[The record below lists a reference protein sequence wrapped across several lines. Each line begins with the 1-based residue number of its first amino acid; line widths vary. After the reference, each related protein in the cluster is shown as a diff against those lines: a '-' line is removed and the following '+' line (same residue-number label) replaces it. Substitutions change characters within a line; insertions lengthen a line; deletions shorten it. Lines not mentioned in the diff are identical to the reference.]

1 MFDNNKISEG
11 LNKSYKGKANRQN
24 YKNITAKSE
33 KGNVKGT
40 SFTGNNSF
48 EKVNKGLNA
57 KMQQNKK
64 EVTEISFK
72 EEYFKDKKYLDEI
85 FLGDNFQAKKLLIE
99 SLDRRKLELSGYLE
113 QGCKAHENKC
123 LDEIKFINQIFTEYK
138 DVILDLQKKR
148 LLGSGIIQY

>member
-11 LNKSYKGKANRQN
+11 LSKAYVGKANRQN

-33 KGNVKGT
+33 KSNV
-40 SFTGNNSF
+40 TGNNSF

-138 DVILDLQKKR
+138 DVIKHLQAKG

>member
-11 LNKSYKGKANRQN
+11 LNKAYVGKVNRQN

-33 KGNVKGT
+33 KGNI
-40 SFTGNNSF
+40 TGNNSY
-48 EKVNKGLNA
+48 EMLNKGLNA

-113 QGCKAHENKC
+113 QGCRAHEDKC

-138 DVILDLQKKR
+138 DIILDLQKKR

>member
-11 LNKSYKGKANRQN
+11 LSKAYVGKANRQN
-24 YKNITAKSE
+24 YKNVTTKSE

-40 SFTGNNSF
+40 SFTGNGSF

-57 KMQQNKK
+57 KMKQNQK

-72 EEYFKDKKYLDEI
+72 EEYFKDRKYLDEI

-138 DVILDLQKKR
+138 DVIKHLQAKG

>member
-11 LNKSYKGKANRQN
+11 LHEAYKGKANRQN
-24 YKNITAKSE
+24 YKNITTKSE
-33 KGNVKGT
+33 KGNVV
-40 SFTGNNSF
+40 GNGSF
-48 EKVNKGLNA
+48 EKVSVGLTA
-57 KMQQNKK
+57 KMQENQK
-64 EVTEISFK
+64 EVKTISFK

-113 QGCKAHENKC
+113 QGCKAHEDKC

-138 DVILDLQKKR
+138 DVIKHLQKKG